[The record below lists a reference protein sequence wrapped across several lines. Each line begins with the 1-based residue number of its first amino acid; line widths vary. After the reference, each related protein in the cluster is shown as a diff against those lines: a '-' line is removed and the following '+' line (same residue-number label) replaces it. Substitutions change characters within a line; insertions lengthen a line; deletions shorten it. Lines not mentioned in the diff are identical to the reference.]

1 MAKFYGKISGSGNTV
16 ATKTGTERTGLKVSA
31 QSYNGSVIVRMFG
44 DKVEIEISDTSSSYG
59 QSYFHGTIE
68 ELKAKLSREV

>member
-1 MAKFYGKISGSGNTV
+1 MAKFYGQISGSGNTV

-31 QSYNGSVIVRMFG
+31 QSYDGSVIVLMIG
-44 DKVEIEISDTSSSYG
+44 DRVEIEISDTSSFTGST
-59 QSYFHGTIE
+59 YFYGTIE